1 MSETQYNNLINIIT
15 NYPQMPVSQVF
26 NAEMSE
32 ANIMAALFSNTFTV
46 GEGVSGYFLK
56 YKYTDVYSDLES
68 RVLYYNNDMVKL
80 GKKRY
85 DYDDYVIPAIYC
97 DPDLRGSKEEN
108 STCKA
113 IRERRMDQPNR
124 IEIGPA
130 KNRSIVDLDISYY
143 NSQNI
148 IKYYFLMDLLSE
160 FYGSLAK
167 NRTTNKITIRSRYTI
182 VNGEWTII
190 PTNEIFTF
198 DIQFGYDTMAGVS
211 RYMIVNAQ
219 GEDITTVIDMCNV
232 FSKDIMKHLNYLN
245 KEDITKGN
253 KEYLQSIQVFYKF
266 CRLKIVYYT
275 LACAA
280 EVNKSVNNFI
290 NLKLAYCFLNLKNN
304 IPMKSIDSQSIVVAN
319 QMTIATAKLQD
330 YNTNIHKKNDVVKK
344 NQKIRR
350 TYENNYAKI
359 IMYVAIL
366 ISIIFVISALV
377 IYYFSDQNTSDN
389 FIAIAIILLTMT
401 IYSIMHVF
409 VKINTIERFE
419 TTTVTASGLRKF
431 PITPATNNNK
441 YQSVSSTGGKVNIQ
455 IKGSSS
461 AKVNDQWKLFDANPD
476 TDWANDS
483 SKYTQD
489 DTIIPVQVILNWNVN
504 QWNDK
509 RSGQDVSFA
518 NMTPLQIKD
527 LQSSKTITET
537 TSKTTTYNIDKS
549 KYTFNVDEFI
559 MIDLGEKVSIMG
571 YNIKTLKLDYS
582 PKTFKLLATNN
593 ANLYA
598 SDKISISSNYD
609 IEPYNNNEWV
619 ILHDEQDAQYT
630 LGDNQFY
637 SSINFE
643 LNYRITQYPIIPT
656 SHISDDGTLNIL
668 QQPKDSGGGYYHIG
682 FYDID
687 KVHNIKVLSD
697 IQCEILV
704 VGGGGSGGT
713 RNGGGGGAGTV
724 IYQKDYMFKRGN
736 YDLVIG
742 KGGDRVASGSSKC
755 GNNGGDTTIKNKDTG
770 EEIFRAK
777 GGGGGG
783 GGISGDQIFGKSG
796 GSSGGSSV
804 EKLKGALTDI
814 ANDNI
819 PQKAN
824 GNQGGYGKY
833 GEYFKDTDL
842 LGAGGGGGGAG
853 SVGENSYTR
862 YGLKIVYINGGNGG
876 DGIQIDI
883 TGSNLYYGGGGGGG
897 IVSFASTD
905 GTTVTSSSGKGGQ
918 GGGGDGS
925 IGKFNSNGN
934 LNLQSKTI
942 SSKIYTSD
950 TRKPLIFIDDNGT
963 MFKNGSTGQNFGI
976 SPDLVNFS
984 SFDNTIFHKGSY
996 KYLVALGKQQ
1006 NFFGVYNIKVYNNGS
1021 YTNDYKP
1028 EYGETYIEN
1037 GKLLNSSPGYFS
1049 VSRNETID
1057 GKNSTGGGGG
1067 GGGTIL
1073 GVAKTDEEG
1082 DNSTYNGMSGAGG
1095 SGVIIIKYKVDNPC
1109 ILDTTPYRYYALKVI
1124 DSKKSI
1130 ANLKMSEL
1138 ELLGG
1143 TEEEMQKYTN
1153 TYQFYKG
1160 FINPQTEIS
1169 SEVQAAIDR
1178 AKAKLQE
1185 KIDIEKA
1192 NAETIKSLQD
1202 QLANSGGSNYMNSE
1216 LERIR
1221 QETIAKQLEA
1231 TQAQG
1236 RIDAAETARARDELL
1251 ANEQKLLKEQ
1261 IIAQQQI
1268 LQDQID
1274 KLTSNFQ
1281 TLKNLESQIND
1292 PIYGSN
1298 LLNKL
1303 QQELAAAEVAK
1314 VQAENRLTI
1323 SKAQEAADKL
1333 LIDQEKAINNE
1344 YSIQLSRYLLD
1355 LTQARKR
1362 KDDAFAAKELLRA
1375 SYSTAT
1381 VVQQQVVDAELEA
1394 ATAEERRQNQL
1405 YLTNQ
1410 ARLATEAKQ
1419 RLADVRKQALELLAT
1434 QLANVI
1440 ADYNTTE
1447 NNILLAL
1454 QQNEQIEYNTSNAV
1468 VYTSNYLINSSN
1480 QYTELESERNA
1491 TISALQLDISNI
1503 QRDVAIKMEEI
1514 KVSIRNAVQD
1524 RAASEDIQKNL
1535 TKLAMELANYMIEKQ
1550 NYKYGTNVLSITT
1563 TSEDI
1568 KTKMS
1573 VNIQNTMTQIANNIV
1588 LTGVKR
1594 ELVEMSTENSGS
1606 VIAAERSRGDVE
1618 ELRRDNRITVA
1629 TCKFILNLFVLSM
1642 ILLMIQ
1648 QKFSLNSLMSMIV
1661 IIYIV
1666 LFIFYIIEVI
1676 QIVRTRSFQKYWQ
1689 KPGQR
1694 QFL

>member
-85 DYDDYVIPAIYC
+85 DDYVIPAIYC

-124 IEIGPA
+124 IEIGPS

-167 NRTTNKITIRSRYTI
+167 NRATNKITIRSRYTI
-182 VNGEWTII
+182 VNGEWTIV

-245 KEDITKGN
+245 KEDITRGN
-253 KEYLQSIQVFYKF
+253 KEYLQNVQAFYKF
-266 CRLKIVYYT
+266 CRLKTIYYT

-319 QMTIATAKLQD
+319 QMTIATDKLQD
-330 YNTNIHKKNDVVKK
+330 YNMNIHKKNDVVKK

-409 VKINTIERFE
+409 VKMNTIERFE
-419 TTTVTASGLRKF
+419 TTMRTANIRKF
-431 PITPATNNNK
+431 PITPATSNK
-441 YQSVSSTGGKVNIQ
+441 YQGVGSKGDKVSIQ

-461 AKVNDQWKLFDANPD
+461 MKLNDQFRLFDGNI
-476 TDWANDS
+476 
-483 SKYTQD
+483 
-489 DTIIPVQVILNWNVN
+489 DTIWEGKSDGYDQKAIINYSMTHTAFNGRSATFQYNGTINQYMALKNQYKNDNAGNVFN
-504 QWNDK
+504 FTYIDLESY
-509 RSGQDVSFA
+509 RIFA
-518 NMTPLQIKD
+518 GD
-527 LQSSKTITET
+527 
-537 TSKTTTYNIDKS
+537 
-549 KYTFNVDEFI
+549 FI
-559 MIDLGEKVSIMG
+559 MIDVGEKLSVVGYGFKFLSLDNGPMDFQLFATNDATLYSSNSIVPSSW
-571 YNIKTLKLDYS
+571 NKLDS
-582 PKTFKLLATNN
+582 VTNASYKN
-593 ANLYA
+593 DGEMFFSYANYEL
-598 SDKISISSNYD
+598 SGQTSELPIEISVPSVKIGDSKDFYFSMPYKN
-609 IEPYNNNEWV
+609 EPYSFQ
-619 ILHDEQDAQYT
+619 ILNDTEFD
-630 LGDNQFY
+630 
-637 SSINFE
+637 
-643 LNYRITQYPIIPT
+643 
-656 SHISDDGTLNIL
+656 
-668 QQPKDSGGGYYHIG
+668 
-682 FYDID
+682 
-687 KVHNIKVLSD
+687 
-697 IQCEILV
+697 ILV
-704 VGGGGSGGT
+704 AGGGGSGGT
-713 RNGGGGGAGTV
+713 RNGGGGGAGAC
-724 IYQKDYMFKRGN
+724 IYSKKHILKRG
-736 YDLVIG
+736 YYEVTIG
-742 KGGDRVASGSSKC
+742 KGGEAISSGPSRN
-755 GNNGGDTTIKNKDTG
+755 GNNGGDTIIRNKDTN
-770 EEIFRAK
+770 EIIFLAK

-783 GGISGDQIFGKSG
+783 GGMTGDGIAGNSG
-796 GSSGGSSV
+796 GSGGGSSV
-804 EKLKGALTDI
+804 DKATKTISPVLTSS
-814 ANDNI
+814 I
-819 PQKAN
+819 PTGKY
-824 GNQGGYGKY
+824 GYEGGYGNY
-833 GEYFKDTDL
+833 GEYNVN
-842 LGAGGGGGGAG
+842 GIPGSGGGGGGAG
-853 SVGENSYTR
+853 GPGKNAVVKSFGTGITN
-862 YGLKIVYINGGNGG
+862 IGG
-876 DGIQIDI
+876 DGGAGLQIDI
-883 TGSNLYYGGGGGGG
+883 TGSNIFYCAGGGGG
-897 IVSFASTD
+897 IPQLTASTNIRA
-905 GTTVTSSSGKGGQ
+905 GKGGS
-918 GGGGDGS
+918 GVGGDGYNFAANYRMS
-925 IGKFNSNGN
+925 VYV
-934 LNLQSKTI
+934 T
-942 SSKIYTSD
+942 SKIKLKTYGYMNNYSRIMWDSD
-950 TRKPLIFIDDNGT
+950 QLGCNSYGYVDVIESTDSLHDIGYFYSQCDQGTLKNPGKVLKKNSKSPLQAGDE
-963 MFKNGSTGQNFGI
+963 
-976 SPDLVNFS
+976 VYVFS
-984 SFDNTIFHKGSY
+984 SFKN
-996 KYLVALGKQQ
+996 LG
-1006 NFFGVYNIKVYNNGS
+1006 NPIGIGC
-1021 YTNDYKP
+1021 
-1028 EYGETYIEN
+1028 
-1037 GKLLNSSPGYFS
+1037 
-1049 VSRNETID
+1049 
-1057 GKNSTGGGGG
+1057 GGG
-1067 GGGTIL
+1067 GGGTARGADIYED
-1073 GVAKTDEEG
+1073 TDG
-1082 DNSTYNGMSGAGG
+1082 DNSTYNGHSQAGG
-1095 SGVIIIKYKVDNPC
+1095 DGIVILRCSNSSKEYRSINE
-1109 ILDTTPYRYYALKVI
+1109 YRYYALNVTKLVNNSAKTLQLSEIELYGGNKADMSPLETSVDVYNSLINPRAEITAEVQTAI
-1124 DSKKSI
+1124 DS
-1130 ANLKMSEL
+1130 
-1138 ELLGG
+1138 
-1143 TEEEMQKYTN
+1143 
-1153 TYQFYKG
+1153 
-1160 FINPQTEIS
+1160 
-1169 SEVQAAIDR
+1169 

-1192 NAETIKSLQD
+1192 NAAAIKSLQD
-1202 QLANSGGSNYMNSE
+1202 QLANSSGGSNYMNSE

-1281 TLKNLESQIND
+1281 TLKNLESQINN
-1292 PIYGSN
+1292 PVYGSN

-1303 QQELAAAEVAK
+1303 QEELAAANIAK

-1344 YSIQLSRYLLD
+1344 YSIQLSRYILD

-1410 ARLATEAKQ
+1410 ARLAAEAKQ
-1419 RLADVRKQALELLAT
+1419 RLVDVRKQALELLAT

-1447 NNILLAL
+1447 NNILLAMP
-1454 QQNEQIEYNTSNAV
+1454 QNEQIQYNIDNAA
-1468 VYTSNYLINSSN
+1468 VYTSNYLVNSSN
-1480 QYTELESERNA
+1480 QYTELESGRNA

-1666 LFIFYIIEVI
+1666 LFIFYIVEVI